1 MPLRPRNIRV
11 AIFIMRVLNKI
22 NLRKLYL
29 VGLFDQLEV
38 FYWVASERY
47 GIRGLQYTL
56 IGFILALDIQEV
68 FVISNSRHYSLT
80 VVLTISVLLL
90 YQPWSIL
97 EKWVLDVWRQVL
109 VISGVLKVFTRRDA
123 PIIGQFW
130 RGLLIRFQLEIY
142 TLVRLAL
149 VFLGVHQRYVRVL
162 RLLLHLVPERQL
174 RALYLAIA
182 GYAKKRL
189 LSLVVQL
196 LHRFNILNR

>member
-1 MPLRPRNIRV
+1 LPLRPRNIRV
-11 AIFIMRVLNKI
+11 ATFIMRVLNKI

-29 VGLFDQLEV
+29 IGLFDQLKV
-38 FYWVASERY
+38 FYWVASERN
-47 GIRGLQYTL
+47 GIRGLHYTL
-56 IGFILALDIQEV
+56 IRFILALDIQEV

-80 VVLTISVLLL
+80 EMLTISVLLL

-109 VISGVLKVFTRRDA
+109 VISRVLKVFTRRDA
-123 PIIGQFW
+123 PIIG
-130 RGLLIRFQLEIY
+130 RGVLIRFQLEIC